1 MPGVIVK
8 QNESFESAL
17 RRFKKTCEKA
27 GILSDIRKHQH
38 FEKPS
43 DRRKRKLNAAKR
55 KNRQRIMKEQ
65 NG

>member
-1 MPGVIVK
+1 MPGIIVRD
-8 QNESFESAL
+8 NESFEVAL

-55 KNRQRIMKEQ
+55 KNRQRMMKEQ
-65 NG
+65 NS

>member
-8 QNESFESAL
+8 ENESFESAL

-55 KNRQRIMKEQ
+55 KNRQRLLKEQ
-65 NG
+65 NS